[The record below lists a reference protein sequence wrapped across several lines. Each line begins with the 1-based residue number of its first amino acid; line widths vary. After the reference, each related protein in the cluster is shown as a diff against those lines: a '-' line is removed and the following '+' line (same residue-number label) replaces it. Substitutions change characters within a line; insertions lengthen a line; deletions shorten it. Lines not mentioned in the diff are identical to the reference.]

1 MMANW
6 TKEKL
11 SEHSNDEIESLR
23 NNAIRLHKPDI
34 VDLCNEELASRA
46 PVRKNKVSGDI
57 REDHTGQYVAEFHFV
72 CPNELGVMRNS
83 DGTIWTGTWVVDE
96 DHAKAAVKHSS
107 YVALHS
113 SKAELSYLHGI
124 VKDWRRRDR
133 ERRYTGEQLTQTRS
147 GIDFLF
153 QPSDAPFEWKGH
165 ATGEKGYAWAPLPE

>member
-96 DHAKAAVKHSS
+96 DHAKAAVKTQLICCSTFVKSRTFLLARHRKR
-107 YVALHS
+107 L
-113 SKAELSYLHGI
+113 AEA
-124 VKDWRRRDR
+124 
-133 ERRYTGEQLTQTRS
+133 RS
-147 GIDFLF
+147 RASI
-153 QPSDAPFEWKGH
+153 H
-165 ATGEKGYAWAPLPE
+165 R